1 MENRSHALAAGLFA
15 LVLGAA
21 LAFSIWWFT
30 DSREITRDY
39 LLISESSIT
48 GLNPEAQVRFRGI
61 AAGKVS
67 DIRIDPANPKHI
79 LVRISV
85 AESFPVTK
93 GTRASLGYQGVTG
106 LAYVQLDDRGSD
118 PTPLI
123 ADGSGLPQL
132 ALDPG
137 LMDQLSDTTLD
148 AIQHF
153 RKLADQVGRFFN
165 EENITRIT
173 ATLQRVES
181 AAAGI
186 DRTFS
191 DAPAAIAA
199 IRAALS
205 DQNLRQL
212 STTLGNLEQASAEVT
227 PAMSELRTLMTR
239 LNEMSDRL
247 DRTATVAGEG
257 LLDSTLPQLNSLLK
271 ELTLTSLRLGKL
283 IEEVDASPQM
293 LLIGR
298 SRRPPGPGEAGFE
311 SERN

>member
-15 LVLGAA
+15 LVLGSA
-21 LAFSIWWFT
+21 LVFSIWWF
-30 DSREITRDY
+30 SNSSEVTRDY
-39 LLISESSIT
+39 LLISEGSIT
-48 GLNPEAQVRFRGI
+48 GLNPEATVRFRGI

-67 DIRIDPANPKHI
+67 DIRIDPADPKRI
-79 LVRISV
+79 LVRIRI
-85 AESFPVTK
+85 AENFPVTR
-93 GTRASLGYQGVTG
+93 GTSASLGYQGVTG

-118 PTPLI
+118 PTPLV
-123 ADGSGLPQL
+123 AEGQGLPQL
-132 ALDPG
+132 TLDPG
-137 LMDQLSDTTLD
+137 LMDQLTDTTLD

-153 RKLADQVGRFFN
+153 RKLADQVGSFFN
-165 EENITRIT
+165 EENVARIT
-173 ATLQRVES
+173 AALRRVES

-199 IRAALS
+199 IREALS

-212 STTLGNLEQASAEVT
+212 SATLKNLEQASAEAT
-227 PAMSELRTLMTR
+227 PAMGELRALMTR

-298 SRRPPGPGEAGFE
+298 SRRPPGPGETGFE
-311 SERN
+311 SERK

>member
-15 LVLGAA
+15 LVLGSA
-21 LAFSIWWFT
+21 LVFSIWWFT
-30 DSREITRDY
+30 DSREATRDY

-67 DIRIDPANPKHI
+67 DIRIDPADPKRI
-79 LVRISV
+79 LVRISI
-85 AESFPVTK
+85 AETFPVTQ

-106 LAYVQLDDRGSD
+106 LAYIQLDDRGTN

-123 ADGSGLPQL
+123 ADGGGLPQI

-137 LMDQLSDTTLD
+137 LMDQLSDTALD

-153 RKLADQVGRFFN
+153 RKLADQVGRLFN
-165 EENITRIT
+165 EENIARIT
-173 ATLQRVES
+173 AALQRVES

-205 DQNLRQL
+205 DENLRQL
-212 STTLGNLEQASAEVT
+212 SATLGNLEQASAEAT
-227 PAMSELRTLMTR
+227 PAMGELRALMTR

-247 DRTATVAGEG
+247 DRTATVAGDG

-298 SRRPPGPGEAGFE
+298 SQRSPGPGEAGFE